1 MAKNK
6 VESAKVSGPAVIGK
20 FEGKCAD
27 SNIEN
32 ANGMYL
38 GPDLWRTIFAS
49 EEYKAALD
57 KGYYIGFLGHPEDP
71 GCMDFKNA
79 CIVMKECHLEDD
91 GIVHGSFDLVDTPVG
106 RIVKTFIDAGVT
118 FGISV
123 RGAGDVASDGEVNP
137 DSFVFRGFD
146 LVSFPAYQDAV
157 PTFTEIAAS
166 SDIEKQVKY
175 KAVCAA
181 INNNLQSVTSSAAID
196 VMKDQ
201 FSPKS
206 HMYMNLESRQNE
218 INASDNINIDS
229 EKLEGVMNLYLSAV
243 KANEELQAKL
253 DDLTSRNTSM
263 MKENMDKQR
272 KLNSIKRIFTGQ
284 LVDLHNENKRVENS
298 YKTVVSAN
306 KKLKSELA
314 SLTDSNLKYQQKV
327 SASNKTIDSQSR
339 KISSLESKLQET
351 VLAAKNSSRRSSD
364 VDAKVQDLE
373 SKLVKATKLIEKYQE
388 AYADLYAS
396 AIGVRLENISI
407 TASTSV
413 DELKTIIRSGTNT
426 ANIPMNP
433 NMDELDELDIV
444 DDDDEN
450 NLVTL

>member
-1 MAKNK
+1 MIDLKNQK
-6 VESAKVSGPAVIGK
+6 LSDFQNLPIIGT
-20 FEGKCAD
+20 FTGKCAD

-38 GPDLWRTIFAS
+38 GPELWRSLFDS
-49 EEYKAALD
+49 EEYKRAM
-57 KGYYIGFLGHPEDP
+57 KFKQYIGFLGHPEDP
-71 GCMDFKNA
+71 GCMDFKDA

-91 GIVHGSFDLVDTPVG
+91 GSVHGSFDLVDTPVG

-229 EKLEGVMNLYLSAV
+229 EKLEGVMNLLLKPMKSFKLS
-243 KANEELQAKL
+243 
-253 DDLTSRNTSM
+253 SM
-263 MKENMDKQR
+263 
-272 KLNSIKRIFTGQ
+272 I
-284 LVDLHNENKRVENS
+284 
-298 YKTVVSAN
+298 
-306 KKLKSELA
+306 
-314 SLTDSNLKYQQKV
+314 
-327 SASNKTIDSQSR
+327 
-339 KISSLESKLQET
+339 
-351 VLAAKNSSRRSSD
+351 
-364 VDAKVQDLE
+364 
-373 SKLVKATKLIEKYQE
+373 
-388 AYADLYAS
+388 
-396 AIGVRLENISI
+396 
-407 TASTSV
+407 
-413 DELKTIIRSGTNT
+413 
-426 ANIPMNP
+426 
-433 NMDELDELDIV
+433 
-444 DDDDEN
+444 
-450 NLVTL
+450 